1 MKQKKVQLKL
11 LENGIFGANTSAS
24 PKLNVSDPS
33 NLNQDSESSPD
44 EDYSDQMDQN
54 TITNS
59 RVESSHTSANNNTD
73 QKPPLSSFK
82 NANNLSVLL
91 NRLKYNSESG
101 SGVDGLNV
109 EKLAPILKKLPK
121 LNQRLELTFE
131 NMKSAPSEMSSA
143 RLETSNLKREI
154 QMIDEKWRKYLETSH
169 LQTSADLASKINFF
183 QNISNHKTDVRKIFN
198 YIPVALHNVRKIVS
212 VKELDFLTDLN
223 TI

>member
-11 LENGIFGANTSAS
+11 LENGIFGVNTSAS

-183 QNISNHKTDVRKIFN
+183 QNISNHKTDVRKILI
-198 YIPVALHNVRKIVS
+198 YIP
-212 VKELDFLTDLN
+212 LTFH
-223 TI
+223 